1 MATYMEK
8 DVLLEYAN
16 IGHLT
21 IGMEITKEID
31 EDLSKLGMLREDI
44 LISDPKDINY
54 EQSIEDINKVRKKY
68 ENRK

>member
-21 IGMEITKEID
+21 IGMEITKEIN

-44 LISDPKDINY
+44 LISNPEDINY
-54 EQSIEDINKVRKKY
+54 KQSIEEIKKIRAKY
-68 ENRK
+68 EK